1 MTPRHTSVLTRRGS
15 AIVAIVTGLAWYLLD
30 CSVAVRAADAGPPG
44 TVSITL
50 IGDSTVASDPQPPE
64 DRPTLTGWGQ
74 VLPEFLDERVT
85 LSNQAVSG
93 RSSKSFRAEDRW
105 TPVLDSR
112 PNFVFIQFGHNDQPG
127 KGDRSTDPETG
138 FRDHLRAYVREARE
152 RQIQPVLV
160 TPVARRTFDEGRVVS
175 TLGPWVEAMHA
186 VSREELVPLIDLHAQ
201 SLALFGALGDAAT
214 APYSPSADD
223 RTHFSRVGARVMAAL
238 VAAQLPVS
246 VPALARHLRHDRIA
260 ESLPAPVSFPGRL
273 RLQLPAVIDA
283 VVGVETSLYFENL
296 VLATLPEQ
304 YAFDVQCARGRQ
316 WALRW
321 SVTPAASD
329 VGEHPLL
336 LEVRDEQNELLGRA
350 RSTLRVWPAERA
362 AGRELTLL
370 FIGDSLTHAS
380 LYPRQVLDRARGDQQ
395 PRLRLMGSHAPAG
408 APPEVRHE
416 GYGGWTAVRFA
427 THAQGTPR
435 AGDYAGRASPFL
447 YPDGQGNPA
456 LDFTQY
462 FRDVNEG
469 RAPEIVCL
477 FLGPNDIYP
486 DTEATI
492 EASIDRMLRHFDL
505 LVRASER
512 AAPEAIIGV
521 LLPVPPAASQ
531 DAFGANYGSSQTRWQ
546 YRRNQHRLVERM
558 TAHYAHWPAG
568 RVRLIPTHAELDCRH
583 NYPTARAPFNAQTEE
598 QGVFQNNG
606 VHPDPAGYRQIGDT
620 VYTWL
625 LGLFP

>member
-1 MTPRHTSVLTRRGS
+1 MRDTRRGWLKICHLAFVSLMMGCSLHS
-15 AIVAIVTGLAWYLLD
+15 ALTH
-30 CSVAVRAADAGPPG
+30 AAEPSPPG

-50 IGDSTVASDPQPPE
+50 IGDSTVARYDQPPA

-74 VLPEFLDERVT
+74 VLPEFLDDRVT
-85 LSNQAVSG
+85 VSNLAVSG
-93 RSSKSFRAEDRW
+93 RSSKSFRAEERW
-105 TPVLDSR
+105 APVLDAR
-112 PNFVFIQFGHNDQPG
+112 PTYVFIQFGHNDQPG
-127 KGDRSTDPETG
+127 KGDRSTDPQTE

-152 RQIQPVLV
+152 KQIQPVLV
-160 TPVARRTFDEGRVVS
+160 TPVARRTFESDKAVS
-175 TLGPWVEAMHA
+175 SLGPWVEAMQV
-186 VSREELVPLIDLHAQ
+186 VSTEEQVPLIDLHAQ

-238 VAAQLPVS
+238 VAAQLPVT
-246 VPALARHLRHDRIA
+246 VPALTKHIRHDLVA
-260 ESLPAPVSFPGRL
+260 DTLPAPIDFPGRL
-273 RLQLPAVIDA
+273 RLQMPPVLDA
-283 VVGVETSLYFENL
+283 VVGVETNLYFDNL
-296 VLATLPEQ
+296 VLTPQPDQ
-304 YAFDVQCARGRQ
+304 YAFDVQCAKGRQ
-316 WALRW
+316 WAQRW
-321 SVTPAASD
+321 SFTPTAAD
-329 VGEHPLL
+329 VGDHPFVLD
-336 LEVRDEQNELLGRA
+336 VRDEQQALLGRA
-350 RSTLRVWPAERA
+350 RGTLRVRPAEA
-362 AGRELTLL
+362 GAGRELTVL

-380 LYPRQVLDRARGDQQ
+380 LYPRQVLDRARGEQQ
-395 PRLRLMGSHAPAG
+395 PRIRLMGSHTPAG

-435 AGDYAGRASPFL
+435 AGDSAGRASPFL
-447 YPDGQGNPA
+447 YPNGEGKPA
-456 LDFTQY
+456 LDFTRY
-462 FRDVNEG
+462 FADVNEG
-469 RAPEIVCL
+469 RTPDVVCL

-505 LVRASER
+505 LVRECER
-512 AAPEAIIGV
+512 AAPQAHIGV

-531 DAFGANYGSSQTRWQ
+531 DAFGANYGSAQTRWQ

-558 TAHYAHWPAG
+558 TAHYGAWPGG
-568 RVRLIPTHAELDCRH
+568 RVRLLPTQAGLDCRH

-620 VYTWL
+620 VYGWL
-625 LGLFP
+625 LGLPR

>member
-1 MTPRHTSVLTRRGS
+1 MRDTRRGWLKICHLAFVSLMMGCSLHS
-15 AIVAIVTGLAWYLLD
+15 ALTH
-30 CSVAVRAADAGPPG
+30 AAEPSPPG

-50 IGDSTVASDPQPPE
+50 IGDSTVARYDQPPA

-74 VLPEFLDERVT
+74 VLPEFLDDRVT
-85 LSNQAVSG
+85 VSNLAVSG
-93 RSSKSFRAEDRW
+93 RSSKSFRAEERW
-105 TPVLDSR
+105 APVLDAR
-112 PNFVFIQFGHNDQPG
+112 PTYVFIQFGHNDQPG
-127 KGDRSTDPETG
+127 KGDRSTDPQTE

-152 RQIQPVLV
+152 KQIQPVLV
-160 TPVARRTFDEGRVVS
+160 TPVARRTFESDKAVS
-175 TLGPWVEAMHA
+175 SLGPWVEAMQV
-186 VSREELVPLIDLHAQ
+186 VSTEEQVPLIDLHAQ

-238 VAAQLPVS
+238 VAAQLPVT
-246 VPALARHLRHDRIA
+246 VPALTKHIRHDLVA
-260 ESLPAPVSFPGRL
+260 DTLPAPVDFPGRL
-273 RLQLPAVIDA
+273 RLQVPPVLDA
-283 VVGVETSLYFENL
+283 VVGVETNLYFDNL
-296 VLATLPEQ
+296 VLTPQPDQ
-304 YAFDVQCARGRQ
+304 YAFDVQCAKGRQ
-316 WALRW
+316 WAQRW
-321 SVTPAASD
+321 SFTPTAAD
-329 VGEHPLL
+329 VGDHPFVLD
-336 LEVRDEQNELLGRA
+336 VRDEQQALLGRA
-350 RSTLRVWPAERA
+350 RGTLRVRPAEA
-362 AGRELTLL
+362 GAGRELTVL

-380 LYPRQVLDRARGDQQ
+380 LYPRQVLDRARGEQQ
-395 PRLRLMGSHAPAG
+395 PRIRLMGSHTPAG

-435 AGDYAGRASPFL
+435 AGDSAGRASPFL
-447 YPDGQGNPA
+447 YPNGEGKPA
-456 LDFTQY
+456 LDFTRY
-462 FRDVNEG
+462 FADVNEG
-469 RAPEIVCL
+469 RTPDVVCL

-505 LVRASER
+505 LVRECER
-512 AAPEAIIGV
+512 AAPQAHIGV

-531 DAFGANYGSSQTRWQ
+531 DAFGANYGSAQTRWQ

-558 TAHYAHWPAG
+558 TAHYGAWPGG
-568 RVRLIPTHAELDCRH
+568 RVRLLPTQAGLDCRH

-620 VYTWL
+620 VYGWL
-625 LGLFP
+625 LGLPR